1 MRLRKLILIGISMKL
16 IIPAEGV
23 HAQNL
28 GHKMPGLIGL
38 DAGRIPEPGL
48 YLVDHVVTYTADEV
62 RDRNGNAINI
72 PNLQLSALSNA
83 AGVSYTMKLAGR
95 PLFLTL
101 TGALPVARFRLNVPD
116 RPEASF
122 DRFGLT
128 DIYIQPARLGWRQER
143 FDAVASYSLYLPTG
157 DFPQAGSEGLS
168 SGQVTHEFSAGGILY
183 GRSDRTSFVT
193 ALASY
198 DLNRRKRNVDIT
210 RGDTFQIQGGAG
222 VSRFNRMLEVGLA
235 AHALWQV
242 RDDRGADVPAT
253 LRGARDRVLGLG
265 PEGAVAIRPIRSQIR
280 IRYVWDIGVRSR
292 PVGAVFVVGLN
303 FVIRHAAPPA

>member
-1 MRLRKLILIGISMKL
+1 MFIGLSMKL
-16 IIPAEGV
+16 ILPVEGV

-48 YLVDHVVTYTADEV
+48 YLVDRLVTYTADEI
-62 RDRNGNAINI
+62 RDRNGTAINV

-83 AGVSYTMKLAGR
+83 AGLSYTMKLSGR

-101 TGALPVARFRLNVPD
+101 TGAAPVARFRLNVSD

-122 DRFGLT
+122 DRFGLA

-143 FDAVASYSLYLPTG
+143 FDVVASYALYLPTG
-157 DFPQAGSEGLS
+157 DFPLAGSGGLS
-168 SGQVTHEFSAGGILY
+168 SGHITHEFSVGGTLY
-183 GRSDRTSFVT
+183 GRSDRHSFVT

-210 RGDTFQIQGGAG
+210 RGDTFQIQGGVG
-222 VSRFNRMLEVGLA
+222 VSRFNRTLEAGLA

-242 RDDRGADVPAT
+242 RDDRGADVPAI
-253 LRGARDRVLGLG
+253 LQGARDRVLGLG
-265 PEGAVAIRPIRSQIR
+265 PEVAVLIRPIRSQIR
-280 IRYVWDIGVRSR
+280 VRYVWDVGVRSR
-292 PVGAVFVVGLN
+292 PVGALFIVGLN
-303 FVIRHAAPPA
+303 FVIWHAAPTMKTP